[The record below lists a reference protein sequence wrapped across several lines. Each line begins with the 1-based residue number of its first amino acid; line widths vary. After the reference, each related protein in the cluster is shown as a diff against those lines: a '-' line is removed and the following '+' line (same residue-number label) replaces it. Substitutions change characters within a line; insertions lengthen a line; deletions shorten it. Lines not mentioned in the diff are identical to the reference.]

1 MNKTIT
7 FSEDQISGLFGE
19 LAAEDEDIHQFK
31 QSFFKSSTYTRIHN
45 DRPLRILVAH
55 KGVGKSALLRMSCE
69 ENKDQKT
76 LVLWIRPN
84 DIDDLCKVEEN
95 ENSLSLIEKW
105 KAGLNKR
112 IAELVM
118 QEFQTSFDNEYI
130 NSIVNKGMKLI
141 DVITSIVKDIR
152 EKIDID
158 NSKKVVVDKY
168 LKSHKIVIYID
179 DLDRAW
185 EGTAGNIRRIAALLN
200 AVRDL
205 TNESSCLHFRISLR
219 SDVYFLVRTA
229 DESTDKIEGNV
240 IWLTWT
246 EHELLV
252 FLAKRVQNY
261 LGNKLSTTILMK
273 QPQFEI
279 VKNLYPIMESN
290 FMGDGKWNN
299 KPIHYIILSL
309 TRRRP
314 RDLVNLCTQ
323 AAREASDR
331 GHKKIDTDDW
341 ESVFERYSQNRLQD
355 TVNEH
360 RYELPEIERL
370 LLGMRPSHNQKKLS
384 GSYKFTEEQLLR
396 KISGI
401 TQNQKF
407 MFANGRTASE
417 KELLTFMYK
426 INFLVGRKDASDG
439 YIDRKYFEDNKYLS
453 TEYTEFGY
461 DWEVHPAFR
470 WALYPEARDVFTDI
484 DLPSLV

>member
-141 DVITSIVKDIR
+141 DVITSIVKDIG

-185 EGTAGNIRRIAALLN
+185 ESTAGNIRRIAALLN

-240 IWLTWT
+240 
-246 EHELLV
+246 
-252 FLAKRVQNY
+252 Q
-261 LGNKLSTTILMK
+261 
-273 QPQFEI
+273 
-279 VKNLYPIMESN
+279 
-290 FMGDGKWNN
+290 
-299 KPIHYIILSL
+299 
-309 TRRRP
+309 
-314 RDLVNLCTQ
+314 C
-323 AAREASDR
+323 
-331 GHKKIDTDDW
+331 
-341 ESVFERYSQNRLQD
+341 
-355 TVNEH
+355 
-360 RYELPEIERL
+360 
-370 LLGMRPSHNQKKLS
+370 
-384 GSYKFTEEQLLR
+384 YKD
-396 KISGI
+396 K
-401 TQNQKF
+401 
-407 MFANGRTASE
+407 
-417 KELLTFMYK
+417 
-426 INFLVGRKDASDG
+426 
-439 YIDRKYFEDNKYLS
+439 
-453 TEYTEFGY
+453 
-461 DWEVHPAFR
+461 
-470 WALYPEARDVFTDI
+470 
-484 DLPSLV
+484 